1 MLKESFLHTFQQ
13 HATREHLLNEGD
25 SIVVAVSGGI
35 DSMTLLNILVRLQK
49 DWNFQ
54 LCVAHFNHKLREEE
68 SEEDEAFVKQ
78 TAERL
83 NLPFYSKSA
92 KTNELSEGNG
102 KSIQV
107 VARELRYDFFQQLRL
122 SLGYHKIAT
131 AHNANDNAE
140 TVLFNL
146 LRGSGVKGLC
156 GIPSARS
163 EAGIIRPLLFAT
175 REQIRHFVEE
185 HSITYR
191 EDSSNKKTDYS
202 RNLLR
207 HHIFPILH
215 QTINPNLTETLNRN
229 SELFSMLESYLTV
242 QSVEWKKQLLTSV
255 SGEEIIVDR
264 ELLSK
269 QHEFVQYQFLHT
281 LAKEFSHSEVSFE
294 TVREMLAIASSE
306 TGSWCPIDEHSMFYR
321 DRNHVVVARQ
331 PNSENFQVLVSP
343 PEHIH
348 RDEFDFVTSFVP
360 EANFSANRSIE
371 FIDASK
377 LGKDILLRNW
387 KNGDWFIP
395 LGMNEKKKLS
405 DYFIEQKVPRFKKQ
419 SIPILTSDEN
429 IVWVCGQRLDE
440 RYKVTSSTT
449 SILKM
454 EYEPIH
460 G

>member
-1 MLKESFLHTFQQ
+1 MLKDSFLHTFQQ
-13 HATREHLLNEGD
+13 HVRRENLLSEGE
-25 SIVVAVSGGI
+25 SLVVAVSGGI
-35 DSMTLLNILVRLQK
+35 DSMTLLDILVRLQQ

-54 LCVAHFNHKLREEE
+54 LCVAHFNHKLRDEE
-68 SEEDEAFVKQ
+68 SEEDEVFVKQ

-83 NLPFYSKSA
+83 TLPFYSKSV
-92 KTNELSEGNG
+92 KTAELSEGSR

-122 SLGYHKIAT
+122 SRGYNKIVT

-156 GIPSARS
+156 GIPSSRS
-163 EAGIIRPLLFAT
+163 DAGIIRPFLFAT
-175 REQIRHFVEE
+175 RERIHQYGEE
-185 HSITYR
+185 RSIAYH

-229 SELFSMLESYLTV
+229 SELFSMLESYLTI
-242 QSVEWKKQLLTSV
+242 QSNEWKKQLLTSV
-255 SGEEIIVDR
+255 SEEEIIVAR
-264 ELLSK
+264 ELLLE
-269 QHEFVQYQFLHT
+269 QHEFVQHQFLHT
-281 LAKEFSHSEVSFE
+281 LAKEFSRSEVSFD
-294 TVREMLAIASSE
+294 TVKEMLTIASSE
-306 TGSWCPIDEHSMFYR
+306 TGSWCPIDEHTMLYR
-321 DRNHVVVARQ
+321 DREHVVLTRQ
-331 PNSENFQVLVSP
+331 PSTENFQVFVSP
-343 PEHIH
+343 PERIH
-348 RDEFDFVTSFVP
+348 RDTFDFETLFVQ

-377 LGKDILLRNW
+377 LGKIILLRNW

-440 RYKVTSSTT
+440 RYKITSSTT

-454 EYEPIH
+454 EYEPVH